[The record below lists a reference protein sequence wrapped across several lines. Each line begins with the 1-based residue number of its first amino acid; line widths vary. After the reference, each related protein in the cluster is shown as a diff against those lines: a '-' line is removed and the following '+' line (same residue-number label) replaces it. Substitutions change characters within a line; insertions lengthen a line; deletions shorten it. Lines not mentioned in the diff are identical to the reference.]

1 MGRGS
6 FLYRFLKLTLPP
18 ILRRLYHVK
27 MEGVETF
34 PPEGGV
40 IVVANHVSFMDSFF
54 IPMCVPRRVIYL
66 AKAEYFESWKMA
78 WFVRSLGMIP
88 VKREVRSKA
97 EAALGAGVEV
107 LEAGGVLGLYPE
119 GTRSPDGRLYR
130 GRTGVSRLAL
140 RSKCPV
146 VPIGLIGTREVMPK
160 GAKIPKLWGRVT
172 VRFGPPMTF
181 EKYAGQEGNRRILR
195 KMTDEIM
202 FEIMAL
208 SGQKYMD
215 EYATKA
221 PSVAPDDYRIPT
233 DEEML
238 G

>member
-6 FLYRFLKLTLPP
+6 FLYRFLKLILPP
-18 ILRRLYHVK
+18 VLRALYRVR
-27 MEGVETF
+27 MEGVERF
-34 PPEGGV
+34 PAEGGV

-66 AKAEYFESWKMA
+66 AKAEYFDSWKMA
-78 WFVRSLGMIP
+78 WLVRSLGMIP

-97 EAALGAGVEV
+97 EAAIRAGVEV

-119 GTRSPDGRLYR
+119 GTRSPDGKLYR
-130 GRTGVSRLAL
+130 GRTGVARLAL

-146 VPIGLIGTREVMPK
+146 VPVGLIGTREVMPK
-160 GAKIPKLWGRVT
+160 GAKVPKLRGRVT
-172 VRFGPPMTF
+172 VRFGLPMTF
-181 EKYAGQEGNRRILR
+181 EKYQGEETNRRILR

-208 SGQKYMD
+208 TGQKYMD
-215 EYATKA
+215 EYATKI
-221 PSVAPDDYRIPT
+221 PTVAPDDYRIPT